1 MRDPLHRLSV
11 KFKLAFGFVGLCVGA
26 FGIGGFFI
34 SSVAQTA
41 LTDEIMA
48 RLDFQSQAYATDLH
62 ASLEMLTR
70 RSEDF
75 ASDGYIREHL
85 ARMVSETDEAVVDQ
99 LKTELHR
106 HLRVNKLP
114 LEPAFMDLAVVSA
127 VGEIQVAV
135 LDETSDT
142 ALHLAKWSITQ
153 ETSASSEVF
162 PGSADRSP
170 GLVVA
175 TPILGLRSGRP
186 IGRLMATIRA
196 GVWVTLAMRNA
207 RIGRDRTMEDVG
219 LRLYDTTGGCLVV
232 PPRFLNYGADGA
244 MSLQVQEGQGL
255 AVLNQSEVQNLSRA
269 GVRGQDIFRKQFP
282 IGNSGWNAEVSIH
295 SQRALAPVSG
305 LQRDF
310 LVVGFILAAASLFL
324 LYFPLQYLAKPMA
337 LLRDAALSIREG
349 DFSARV
355 EVDSE
360 DEVGDLAKSF
370 NLMAAAVESRNAE
383 LESTAADLRE
393 RQMEV
398 LAQRDR
404 LDRVIS
410 TLRDGLVV
418 FGSNG
423 EVLLS
428 NRAAKPLLEFIR
440 HTQGGGA
447 DQHRNR
453 RQCPSAQVQEED
465 HGCELCLGGTNFD
478 KSQTCMLE
486 FDDRIFDIHATP
498 LPLGNSGS
506 FGRILSARDITLR
519 VARDEREI
527 HQERLVVL
535 GEVAAVMAHELNNP
549 LASISMFNQL
559 MEAKL
564 PADSELHENIDVI
577 QRNTETCKRV
587 IGELLSYA
595 NDTTPELSL
604 VDIHSVLEDVRRFLR
619 PVVDRSRVAL
629 VLVLESENPWVM
641 GDEVQ
646 LRQIFVNLVMNA
658 TQAVEA
664 GGEIELKT
672 FDQGSHLMIAV
683 RDTGS
688 GIPVAAQK
696 NIFRAFFTTKARGEG
711 TGLGLPTAKRIAEL
725 HGGGIELMQS
735 DDQGTLFHVRLR
747 PSLEVS
753 A

>member
-34 SSVAQTA
+34 SNVAQGA

-75 ASDGYIREHL
+75 ASDGYIRDHL
-85 ARMVSETDEAVVDQ
+85 ARMVSEPNGQELAK
-99 LKTELHR
+99 LKSELHR
-106 HLRVNKLP
+106 HLEVNKLP
-114 LEPAFMDLAVVSA
+114 LEPAFMDLTVVSA
-127 VGEIQVAV
+127 AGEIQVAV
-135 LDETSDT
+135 HDESSDH
-142 ALHLAKWSITQ
+142 AVRLAQWSIT
-153 ETSASSEVF
+153 EDFSASSDVI
-162 PGSADRSP
+162 PGTADRSP
-170 GLVVA
+170 ALVVS
-175 TPILGLRSGRP
+175 TPILGLRSGQP
-186 IGRLMATIRA
+186 IGRLLATVRA
-196 GVWVTLAMRNA
+196 GVWVTLAMRTA

-219 LRLYDTTGGCLVV
+219 LRLYDSAGGCLVV
-232 PPRFLNYGADGA
+232 PPRFMNYGAFGA
-244 MSLQVQEGQGL
+244 NSVQIQQGQGL
-255 AVLNQSEVQNLSRA
+255 SVLNPAEVRSQAFERK
-269 GVRGQDIFRKQFP
+269 GVDDVFRKQFP

-295 SQRALAPVSG
+295 SQRALAPVSS
-305 LQRDF
+305 LQSDF
-310 LVVGFILAAASLFL
+310 FFVGMILAALSVIL
-324 LYFPLQYLAKPMA
+324 LYFPLQYLAKPMG
-337 LLRDAALSIREG
+337 LLRDAALRIREG

-355 EVDSE
+355 KVDSE

-370 NLMAAAVESRNAE
+370 NLMAAAVESRTAE

-393 RQMEV
+393 RQLEV

-410 TLRDGLVV
+410 TLQDGLVV
-418 FGSNG
+418 LGANG

-428 NRAAKPLLEFIR
+428 NRAAEPLLDFIR
-440 HTQGGGA
+440 NAFGQPKA
-447 DQHRNR
+447 CNR
-453 RQCPSAQVQEED
+453 RQCAQRDPEITE
-465 HGCELCLGGTNFD
+465 HNCEKCLGGEHFD
-478 KSQTCMLE
+478 KPQTCILE
-486 FDDRIFDIHATP
+486 FEERVFDIHATP
-498 LPLGNSGS
+498 LPLGDTGQY
-506 FGRILSARDITLR
+506 GRILLARDITLR

-564 PADSELHENIDVI
+564 PEDSELRENVDVI
-577 QRNTETCKRV
+577 RRNTETCKRV

-595 NDTTPELSL
+595 TDASPELVA
-604 VDIHSVLEDVRRFLR
+604 VDMHSVLEDVGRFLR
-619 PVVDRSRVAL
+619 PVMQRSQVEWVPEFEAENSL
-629 VLVLESENPWVM
+629 VS

-664 GGEIELKT
+664 GGFVKVRT
-672 FDQGSHLMIAV
+672 FDQGSQLIVAV
-683 RDTGS
+683 QDSGK
-688 GIPVAAQK
+688 GIPLDDQS

-711 TGLGLPTAKRIAEL
+711 TGLGLPTAKRIAEM
-725 HGGGIELMQS
+725 HGGGIELMRS
-735 DDQGTLFHVRLR
+735 DHEGTLFHVRLR
-747 PSLEVS
+747 PAEEVS
-753 A
+753 V

>member
-34 SSVAQTA
+34 SRVAQGA

-75 ASDGYIREHL
+75 ASDGYIRDHL
-85 ARMVSETDEAVVDQ
+85 ARIVAEKDETVVSQ

-106 HLRVNKLP
+106 HLEVNKLP

-127 VGEIQVAV
+127 VGQIAVAV
-135 LDETSDT
+135 HDESSDHAVRLAQWAIT
-142 ALHLAKWSITQ
+142 AEH
-153 ETSASSEVF
+153 SASSDVI
-162 PGSADRSP
+162 PGSAERSP
-170 GLVVA
+170 GLVVS
-175 TPILGLRSGRP
+175 TPILGLRSGQP
-186 IGRLMATIRA
+186 IGRLMATVRA
-196 GVWVTLAMRNA
+196 GVWVTLAMRTA

-219 LRLYDTTGGCLVV
+219 LRLYDSAGGCLVV
-232 PPRFLNYGADGA
+232 PPRFLNYGAHGTR
-244 MSLQVQEGQGL
+244 SVQIQQGQGL
-255 AVLNQSEVQNLSRA
+255 SVLNPAEVRSLNLQRNA
-269 GVRGQDIFRKQFP
+269 NDDVFRKQFP

-295 SQRALAPVSG
+295 SQRALAPVSS
-305 LQRDF
+305 LQSDF
-310 LVVGFILAAASLFL
+310 LVVGLILAGVSVFL
-324 LYFPLQYLAKPMA
+324 LYFPLQYLAKPMGM
-337 LLRDAALSIREG
+337 LRDAALRIREG

-370 NLMAAAVESRNAE
+370 NLMASAVESRNAE
-383 LESTAADLRE
+383 LEKTAADLRE
-393 RQMEV
+393 RQLEV

-410 TLRDGLVV
+410 SLEDGLVV
-418 FGSNG
+418 LGARG

-428 NRAAKPLLEFIR
+428 NRAAEPLLDFLKDSLQIPKVC
-440 HTQGGGA
+440 
-447 DQHRNR
+447 NR
-453 RQCPSAQVQEED
+453 RQCAIQDPNLREHD
-465 HGCELCLGGTNFD
+465 CEKCLGGEHFD
-478 KSQTCMLE
+478 KPQTCILE
-486 FDDRIFDIHATP
+486 FNEHVYDIHATP
-498 LPLGNSGS
+498 LPLGDSGQY
-506 FGRILSARDITLR
+506 GRILLARDITLR
-519 VARDEREI
+519 IARDEREI

-564 PADSELHENIDVI
+564 PEGSELQENVDVI

-595 NDTTPELSL
+595 NDTSPEMTT
-604 VDIHSVLEDVRRFLR
+604 VDMHSVLEDVGRFLR
-619 PVVDRSRVAL
+619 PVMERSRVK
-629 VLVLESENPWVM
+629 LELTLDAQHSTVT

-658 TQAVEA
+658 TQAVDE
-664 GGEIELKT
+664 GGRVELKT
-672 FDQGSHLMIAV
+672 FDQGRQLIVAV
-683 RDTGS
+683 QDSGS
-688 GIPVAAQK
+688 GIPIEDQSKV
-696 NIFRAFFTTKARGEG
+696 FRAFYTTKARGEG
-711 TGLGLPTAKRIAEL
+711 TGLGLPTARRIAEL
-725 HGGGIELMQS
+725 HGGGIELMRSNQ
-735 DDQGTLFHVRLR
+735 DGTLFHVRLR
-747 PSLEVS
+747 PTYEVT

>member
-85 ARMVSETDEAVVDQ
+85 ASMVSETDEVVIAQ
-99 LKTELHR
+99 LKKELHR

-127 VGEIQVAV
+127 VGEMQVAV

-153 ETSASSEVF
+153 ETSASSEVL
-162 PGSADRSP
+162 PGSASRSP

-175 TPILGLRSGRP
+175 TPILGLRSGQP
-186 IGRLMATIRA
+186 IGRLLATIRA

-219 LRLYDTTGGCLVV
+219 LRLYDNSGGCLVV
-232 PPRFLNYGADGA
+232 PPRFLNYGADGT

-255 AVLNQSEVQNLSRA
+255 AVLGPSEVHNLSRA
-269 GVRGQDIFRKQFP
+269 GVRGQDVFRKQFP

-295 SQRALAPVSG
+295 SQRALAPVSSLQSDFFFVG
-305 LQRDF
+305 L
-310 LVVGFILAAASLFL
+310 VLAAASIFL
-324 LYFPLQYLAKPMA
+324 LYFPLRYLAKPMA
-337 LLRDAALSIREG
+337 MLRDAALSIREG
-349 DFSARV
+349 DFSTRV

-383 LESTAADLRE
+383 LEKNAADLRE
-393 RQMEV
+393 RQLEV

-418 FGSNG
+418 FGANG

-440 HTQGGGA
+440 QTQGGA
-447 DQHRNR
+447 KQHRNR
-453 RQCPSAQVQEED
+453 RQCPSAQIQLED

-478 KSQTCMLE
+478 KPQTCMLE
-486 FDDRIFDIHATP
+486 FGDRIFDIHATP
-498 LPLGNSGS
+498 LPLGESGD

-577 QRNTETCKRV
+577 KRNTETCKRV

-604 VDIHSVLEDVRRFLR
+604 VDIHSVLQDVGRFLR

-629 VLVLESENPWVM
+629 NLELESENPWVM

-658 TQAVEA
+658 TQAVAA
-664 GGEIELKT
+664 GGKIDLKS
-672 FDQGSHLMIAV
+672 FDQGSQLIIAV

-688 GIPVAAQK
+688 GIPADAQK